1 MQGKIDERIEPIK
14 EEYRNIP
21 HGQLYLER
29 VEAAG
34 MQVLTQSILD
44 KDWDNADEAIRI
56 MERLSIV

>member
-1 MQGKIDERIEPIK
+1 MQELET
-14 EEYRNIP
+14 EYREVP

-44 KDWDNADEAIRI
+44 KDWENADEAIRI

>member
-1 MQGKIDERIEPIK
+1 MDKLET
-14 EEYRNIP
+14 EYREVQP
-21 HGQLYLER
+21 GQLYLER

-44 KDWDNADEAIRI
+44 KDWSSADKCLEL

>member
-1 MQGKIDERIEPIK
+1 MQTLDARFEPIK
-14 EEYRNIP
+14 DEYREVP
-21 HGQLYLER
+21 HGVLYLER

-44 KDWDNADEAIRI
+44 RDWDNADEAIRI

>member
-1 MQGKIDERIEPIK
+1 MTIDEELEQLK
-14 EEYRNIP
+14 DVYRDVP
-21 HGQLYLER
+21 HGVLYLER

-34 MQVLTQSILD
+34 MRVLTQSILD

>member
-1 MQGKIDERIEPIK
+1 MVDEFK
-14 EEYRNIP
+14 AEYREVP

-34 MQVLTQSILD
+34 MQILTQSILD
-44 KDWDNADEAIRI
+44 KDWESADEAIRI

>member
-1 MQGKIDERIEPIK
+1 MTVTEQMQQVWADGQDFRA
-14 EEYRNIP
+14 
-21 HGQLYLER
+21 GQLYLER

-44 KDWDNADEAIRI
+44 KDWANADEAIRI

>member
-1 MQGKIDERIEPIK
+1 MSEK
-14 EEYRNIP
+14 EYREVSP
-21 HGQLYLER
+21 GELYLER

-44 KDWDNADEAIRI
+44 KDWENADEAIRI

>member
-1 MQGKIDERIEPIK
+1 MQTIDERLEQVK
-14 EEYRNIP
+14 DEYRDVP
-21 HGQLYLER
+21 RGLLYLER

-56 MERLSIV
+56 LERLSIV